1 MPTRGFE
8 SFSYTVLEPMACG
21 TPVIATR
28 CGGPTEIIT
37 HGVDGLLI
45 PPGRPESLKDALR
58 LLIGNSEIRASLSH
72 SARITVEGKFS
83 TSVVIPQ
90 ITNWYKDEINKF
102 KNTAYNCAMGCDD

>member
-45 PPGRPESLKDALR
+45 PPGRPESLQDALHR
-58 LLIGNSEIRASLSH
+58 LIGNPDLRASLSY
-72 SARITVEGKFS
+72 SARTTVENRFS

-90 ITNWYKDEINKF
+90 ITNWYEDVVNKF
-102 KNTAYNCAMGCDD
+102 KNSAHE